1 MIPSESPSVP
11 SMTRLGHVPA
21 VADHIEV
28 DGWRLEVVDMDRQ
41 PVGKALATPI
51 GIIKRAPTS
60 G

>member
-1 MIPSESPSVP
+1 MISSESPSVP
-11 SMTRLGHVPA
+11 SVTRLEHVHA

-41 PVGKALATPI
+41 RVDKVLATPI
-51 GIIKRAPTS
+51 GIVTRATTS